1 MIKKNGI
8 TGQDRIESH
17 LSEKIKICYIIG
29 TLEVGGAEKQLYLL
43 IKNLDKERFKPFL
56 IALRDGRMRKDFE
69 EITNLYLL
77 KKRFKFDLAILLGLI
92 RIIKKEKPDILH
104 TFMFTSN
111 TWGRLAGIICKIPVI
126 IASERSADLWKKW
139 YHNLID
145 RFLLKFT
152 KKIICNSEEVKNIYI
167 KRIDGKNRKFE
178 VIYNGIEIEKY
189 EKIKESVKLKEE
201 FGIKNEKIILTGGR
215 LSFEKNLKRFLF
227 VAKKIK
233 GDFENVKFLI
243 VGEGEEKERLKKL
256 AENLNI
262 KDSVIFTGYRNDLP
276 ELIKI
281 SDTVVLISLWEGM
294 PNLIIE
300 GMTCKKP
307 VICTKIGG
315 GKEIIK
321 DGENGF
327 LVDPDDEEE
336 IKEKIL
342 FLLKNDEKCKIM
354 GEKGYNFAKKTFSL
368 KNMVENYQ
376 NLYIKL
382 LGKGINVKIYT

>member
-8 TGQDRIESH
+8 TGQDRIKSH
-17 LSEKIKICYIIG
+17 LLEKIKICYIIG

-56 IALRDGRMRKDFE
+56 ISLRDGRMKKDFE

-77 KKRFKFDLAILLGLI
+77 KKKFKFDLAILLGLI

-111 TWGRLAGIICKIPVI
+111 TWGRLVGIICKIPVI
-126 IASERSADLWKKW
+126 IASERSVDLWKKW
-139 YHNLID
+139 YHKLID

-152 KKIICNSEEVKNIYI
+152 DKIICNSEEVKNIYL
-167 KRIDGKNRKFE
+167 KKTKGDRRKFL
-178 VIYNGIEIEKY
+178 VIYNGIEIEEY
-189 EKIKESVKLKEE
+189 EKIKENYRLKEE

-215 LSFEKNLKRFLF
+215 LSFEKNLETFLY
-227 VAKKIK
+227 VAKKVK
-233 GDFENVKFLI
+233 ERFSYVKFFI
-243 VGEGEEKERLKKL
+243 VGEGEEEERLKKL

-281 SDTVVLISLWEGM
+281 SDIVVLISLWEGM

-300 GMTCKKP
+300 GMICKKP

-327 LVDPDDEEE
+327 LVDPDDEEV

-376 NLYIKL
+376 NLYIEL
-382 LGKGINVKIYT
+382 LKRE